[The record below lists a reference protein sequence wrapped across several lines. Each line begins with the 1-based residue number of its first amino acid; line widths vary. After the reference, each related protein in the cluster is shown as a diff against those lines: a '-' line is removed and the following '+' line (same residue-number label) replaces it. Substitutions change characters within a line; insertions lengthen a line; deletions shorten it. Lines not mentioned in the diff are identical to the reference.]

1 MRRLSPKLMQ
11 KRGIRDYDCV
21 CFEIVTRSID
31 QKFERR
37 KVMSIKSIL
46 SAGTVLLLLGSVP
59 SAYGQDDQKG
69 DQRPAQTQAAPQQ
82 GGQST
87 RGLKPQAAPQQGGQS
102 TRGLTPPSQAQ
113 HNQLAAPQQGG
124 QSTRGLK
131 PQAPQ
136 PASKPAPTTQRTQP
150 TTQRTYGGVY
160 QGGVKPT
167 APTNGGVHPS
177 GVPQQQSQV
186 RSGFLQSRA
195 TSWATQHRTWQQRG
209 GYNGYRVPDD
219 RFSLYFGSGHFFEI
233 GSLPLLFVGGYPRFQ
248 YDGYWVTLMD
258 PWPETWPP
266 LWYETDNVYID
277 WGGDGYYLYDTNYP
291 GIGIA
296 ALISF

>member
-1 MRRLSPKLMQ
+1 
-11 KRGIRDYDCV
+11 
-21 CFEIVTRSID
+21 
-31 QKFERR
+31 
-37 KVMSIKSIL
+37 MSIKSIL
-46 SAGTVLLLLGSVP
+46 SVGTVLLLLGSIP
-59 SAYGQDDQKG
+59 SAYGQGDQKG
-69 DQRPAQTQAAPQQ
+69 DQQHDQAAPQQ

-87 RGLKPQAAPQQGGQS
+87 RGLKPQAAPTQGGQSTRGLKPQAAPTQGGQS

-124 QSTRGLK
+124 QKTRGLTQQPQAAPQPAGQSTRGLQQ
-131 PQAPQ
+131 QAGPQ
-136 PASKPAPTTQRTQP
+136 PAAKPAPTTQRNQP
-150 TTQRTYGGVY
+150 AYGGAY
-160 QGGVKPT
+160 HGGVKPT

-177 GVPQQQSQV
+177 GVPQQQAQV
-186 RSGFLQSRA
+186 RTGFTQSRA

-219 RFSLYFGSGHFFEI
+219 RFALYFGSGHFFHI

-258 PWPETWPP
+258 PWPEDWPP
-266 LWYETDNVYID
+266 LWYETDNLYID

-296 ALISF
+296 VLLSF